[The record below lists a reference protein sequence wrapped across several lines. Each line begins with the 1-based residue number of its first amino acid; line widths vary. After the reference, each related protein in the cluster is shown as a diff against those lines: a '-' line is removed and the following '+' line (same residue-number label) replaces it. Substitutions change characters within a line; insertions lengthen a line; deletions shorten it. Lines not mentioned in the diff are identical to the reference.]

1 MYCVVEEGLIH
12 LSFRA
17 KLTMTLNHVKKIY
30 IHIYDYI
37 MTYVNTMQLIINNT
51 HFFDCDYQY
60 LDKNLKTNLQT

>member
-1 MYCVVEEGLIH
+1 
-12 LSFRA
+12 
-17 KLTMTLNHVKKIY
+17 MTLNHVKKIY